1 MVSFT
6 HAGLPPPPPTASM
19 NNGLS
24 NINGPKLHPLA
35 ADVGNHRE
43 RKGKGIIVI
52 IILSS
57 VFAFI
62 LCAGAALVVYFKLR
76 SRSHLTEASL
86 VSTKPAGTKTFCP
99 WIIVT
104 FVFPTFLCVA
114 FEKSA
119 KCSLASLFS
128 SRNISYPFFSLCGK
142 TNHVQQ
148 IVIYLYSYMLEKN
161 RSLFITFS
169 LP

>member
-86 VSTKPAGTKTFCP
+86 VPTKPAGTKTFCL
-99 WIIVT
+99 WIIVA
-104 FVFPTFLCVA
+104 FLFHTFLCVT

-119 KCSLASLFS
+119 KCSVASLLS
-128 SRNISYPFFSLCGK
+128 SRNIICLFFLCGK

>member
-6 HAGLPPPPPTASM
+6 HAGLPPPPPTSM

-35 ADVGNHRE
+35 ADVGNNRE

-104 FVFPTFLCVA
+104 FVVPTFLCVA

-142 TNHVQQ
+142 TNHVQL
-148 IVIYLYSYMLEKN
+148 IVIYLYSYRLKNN
-161 RSLFITFS
+161 RSLCITFS